1 MATAGKPSGTVIQ
14 ALRHIGRD
22 NVNDE
27 VIGRIKTVLSDDDK
41 AALKKDVDN
50 APDWMRPI
58 LTTLAS

>member
-14 ALRHIGRD
+14 ALRHIGRA

-27 VIGRIKTVLSDDDK
+27 VIDRIKTVLSDDDK
-41 AALKKDVDN
+41 TALKKDVDN

-58 LTTLAS
+58 LTALAS